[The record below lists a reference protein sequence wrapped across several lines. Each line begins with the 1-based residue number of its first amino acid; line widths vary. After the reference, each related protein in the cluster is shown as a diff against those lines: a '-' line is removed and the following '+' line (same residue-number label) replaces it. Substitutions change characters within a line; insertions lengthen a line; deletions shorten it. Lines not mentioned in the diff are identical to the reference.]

1 MPSTVSANN
10 VNDKKRA
17 EAAEENVHKL
27 HRMVLGKDKNIN
39 NDYVENF
46 YVDMAKGV
54 GVELSAM
61 LTITRFG
68 IMSDY
73 KPLIEY

>member
-1 MPSTVSANN
+1 MPVI
-10 VNDKKRA
+10 NDQKREELA
-17 EAAEENVHKL
+17 QENVEKL

-54 GVELSAM
+54 RKIV
-61 LTITRFG
+61 
-68 IMSDY
+68 
-73 KPLIEY
+73 IETERS

>member
-10 VNDKKRA
+10 AKT
-17 EAAEENVHKL
+17 EEVAQQNVKKL
-27 HRMVLGKDKNIN
+27 HRMVLGEDKNIN

-54 GVELSAM
+54 R
-61 LTITRFG
+61 I
-68 IMSDY
+68 
-73 KPLIEY
+73 K

>member
-1 MPSTVSANN
+1 MPSTVSVNN
-10 VNDKKRA
+10 GNNKVDDVA
-17 EAAEENVHKL
+17 QENVEKL

-54 GVELSAM
+54 RV
-61 LTITRFG
+61 TQNIFN
-68 IMSDY
+68 IY
-73 KPLIEY
+73 KILFAYK

>member
-1 MPSTVSANN
+1 MPVI
-10 VNDKKRA
+10 NDQKREELA
-17 EAAEENVHKL
+17 QENVEKL

-54 GVELSAM
+54 R
-61 LTITRFG
+61 TIV
-68 IMSDY
+68 
-73 KPLIEY
+73 IETERS

>member
-1 MPSTVSANN
+1 MPVI
-10 VNDKKRA
+10 NDQKREELA
-17 EAAEENVHKL
+17 QENVEKL

-54 GVELSAM
+54 RKLV
-61 LTITRFG
+61 
-68 IMSDY
+68 
-73 KPLIEY
+73 IEID